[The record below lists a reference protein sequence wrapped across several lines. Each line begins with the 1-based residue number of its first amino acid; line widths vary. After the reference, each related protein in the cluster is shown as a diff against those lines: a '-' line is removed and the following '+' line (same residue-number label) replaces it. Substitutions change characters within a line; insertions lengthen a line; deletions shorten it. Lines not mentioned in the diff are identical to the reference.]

1 MDSRDNLA
9 AAALETLPITVA
21 ILDDEGEILLTN
33 QSWRTFEGE
42 EIPNDHIGVN
52 YVATAAMDRDDDEH
66 AEQAVNGIT
75 AVLAGEQETFSMEYP
90 CHSPEEKRWFLMRA
104 SRFTVDD
111 ETRVS
116 VVHLDITE
124 RKLAEIAAE
133 ASAEQVREE
142 HRALEHVLHRVDG
155 LIRDVTDAAV
165 GAGNRDDIERRVCQ
179 RLVDTEPYV
188 LAWIGRVDVATQ
200 RITPQAWA
208 GHDDVPLEDADLVL
222 DAGDAQSHPAVQAL
236 EGGDSHVI
244 QDIATFDDADRW
256 WPTCA
261 GERFHSVVA
270 IPLEYG
276 DVTYGV
282 LVLFADEPNVFD
294 GRELPVLESLAGTV
308 STALNAIETRRMLTT
323 ETVVELE
330 VAIED
335 SSLFVT
341 ALANALEATLT
352 YRGITY
358 DEHGT
363 PLAFFHV
370 DRTAGVVDAAADID
384 AIERASV
391 VTEYEEGV
399 LLEVALSSGL
409 VTALANHGA
418 MIQRLDVDD
427 RVADLALE
435 LPNGQSARSA
445 YNTVTERYD
454 RVELLSYH
462 ETDQPTQ
469 TPRDITAQL
478 DERLTDRQQM
488 ALRKAYYANYFEWPR
503 DVSGEELADSMGVS
517 RSTFHQHLRAAQ
529 RKLLEELFAA
539 DPTSEG

>member
-1 MDSRDNLA
+1 MPPRDALA

-21 ILDDEGEILLTN
+21 VLDDDGEILLTN
-33 QSWRTFEGE
+33 ESWRAFEGDE
-42 EIPNDHIGVN
+42 LSTDHVGVN
-52 YVATAAMDRDDDEH
+52 YVATAAMDRDDDDH
-66 AEQAVNGIT
+66 AARAVEGIE
-75 AVLAGEQETFSMEYP
+75 AILAGDRETFSMEYP
-90 CHSPEEKRWFLMRA
+90 CHSPQQKRWFLMRA
-104 SRFTVDD
+104 SRFSADG
-111 ETRVS
+111 EMRVS
-116 VVHLDITE
+116 VIHLDITD

-155 LIRDVTDAAV
+155 LVRDVTDAAV
-165 GAGNRDDIERRVCQ
+165 GAGTRDEIERQVCQ

-200 RITPQAWA
+200 RITPQTWA
-208 GHDDVPLEDADLVL
+208 GHDDIPLEDDELVL
-222 DAGDAQSHPAVQAL
+222 ESEDDRSHPAVQAL
-236 EGGDSHVI
+236 EAGDSHVI
-244 QDIATFDDADRW
+244 QDLESFEAADRW

-261 GERFHSVVA
+261 GEHVQSVAA

-282 LVLFADEPNVFD
+282 LVLFAAESGVFD

-308 STALNAIETRRMLTT
+308 STALNAIETQQMLTT

-335 SSLFVT
+335 PSLFVT
-341 ALANALEATLT
+341 SLADTLEAMIT
-352 YRGITY
+352 YRGLTY
-358 DEHGT
+358 DESGT

-370 DRTAGVVDAAADID
+370 DEIDGAVDVATNIEGVEQVT
-384 AIERASV
+384 V
-391 VTEYEEGV
+391 VTEYDDGL
-399 LLEVALSSGL
+399 LLELALVDGL
-409 VTALANHGA
+409 VPALATHGA
-418 MIQRLDVDD
+418 VIQRFDVDG
-427 RVADLALE
+427 RVADLTLE
-435 LPNGQSARSA
+435 LPNGQSARA
-445 YNTVTERYD
+445 TYNMITERYD
-454 RVELLSYH
+454 RVELLSYQ
-462 ETDQPTQ
+462 ESNRPAK
-469 TPRDITAQL
+469 TPRDVSAQL

-488 ALRKAYYANYFEWPR
+488 ALQKAYYADYFEWPR
-503 DVSGEELADSMGVS
+503 DVSGEELAASMGVS